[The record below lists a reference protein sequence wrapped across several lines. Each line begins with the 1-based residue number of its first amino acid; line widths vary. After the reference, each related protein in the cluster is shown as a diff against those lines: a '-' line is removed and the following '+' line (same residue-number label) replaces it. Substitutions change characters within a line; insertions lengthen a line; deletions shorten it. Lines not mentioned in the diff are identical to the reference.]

1 MRSSAPLL
9 PAFFL
14 RRLLFAFVMG
24 LTLLGT
30 LAARTHAAN
39 APTPQ
44 PGADIL
50 ADLRALQHL
59 GGVLYIAAHPDDE
72 NTQLL
77 TYFARGRSYRTA
89 YLSLTRG
96 DGGQNV
102 LSADFGERLGVARTQ
117 ELLAA
122 RRLDGGEQYFT
133 RALDFGFSKDYQETL
148 RVWDGEQVFADVV
161 RVIRQFRPDV
171 IVTRFSPTPGGTH
184 GHHTASAVLAVDAF
198 RAAADPTAF
207 PDQLTTLKP
216 WQVKRVFWNVW
227 RGGGDGPEI
236 LRLDVQ
242 GEDIVSG
249 LSFPELA
256 GRSRAQHKTQGFDS
270 FAIASGPGPR
280 MESFQLIAGEPAQGD
295 IMDGIDPTWA
305 RVEGGAEINRE
316 VAALLASF
324 DGARP
329 EASVPA
335 LLSLRRKL
343 AVLPADH
350 VFDGKRQLLD
360 SILQRCLGLEA
371 VTRSPRAEVVT
382 GAPVVLRHS
391 LSGRAGVSATWTAI
405 RYPSLRRS
413 LPVVGGGAVSATARV
428 VEDTVTLPAE
438 TPLTQP
444 YWLRREPV
452 AGLFQVED
460 PDLIGRA
467 ENPPSLPVEYVVEI
481 GGQELVVATEPLL
494 DGSASLAWE
503 QKRALA
509 VVAPVSLRFAG
520 EVELFAPGSSRD
532 VQVDVTAA
540 GAPVEGTVRLEA
552 ADGWQVSDPQP
563 FQIATQGGL
572 ARLSFQVT
580 APAGPAVGS
589 LGVVASVQGREYRV
603 GRVEVAYKHV
613 PVQLLQPVAKLRLVS
628 LALEKKGQRVGYLPG
643 AGDTVADSLARMGY
657 AVTLLTGSDLV
668 PEKLAGL
675 DAVVIGVRAFNVRT
689 DLNDR
694 MPALFAYADGG
705 GTVVM
710 QYNNPGGLKVQQ
722 FSPQLLRLGP
732 ARVTDET
739 AAVTPLVPAH
749 PALNRPNRL
758 TPADFE
764 GWVQERGL
772 YFAAEW
778 DSAYT
783 PLLAMAD
790 PGEGTQQ
797 GALLVARHGR
807 GHIVYTGLSFFRQLP
822 AGVPGA
828 FRLFANL
835 VSLGHE

>member
-1 MRSSAPLL
+1 MRSSAPSV
-9 PAFFL
+9 PAFPRLFFL
-14 RRLLFAFVMG
+14 FVFG
-24 LTLLGT
+24 LTLLGALPT
-30 LAARTHAAN
+30 PTQAAAA
-39 APTPQ
+39 TRPQ

-59 GGVLYIAAHPDDE
+59 GGVLYVAAHPDDE

-148 RVWDGEQVFADVV
+148 RVWDREQVFADVV
-161 RVIRQFRPDV
+161 RVIREFRPDV

-184 GHHTASAVLAVDAF
+184 GHHTASAVLAVEAF

-207 PDQLTTLKP
+207 PEQLTTLKP
-216 WQVKRVFWNVW
+216 WQAKRVFWNVW

-295 IMDGIDPTWA
+295 VMDGIDPTWA
-305 RVEGGAEINRE
+305 RIQGGAEIDRE
-316 VAALLASF
+316 LAAVVTAF

-343 AVLPADH
+343 AELPSDP
-350 VFDGKRQLLD
+350 VIDGKRTLLD

-371 VTRSPRAEVVT
+371 VTRSRRAEVVT
-382 GAPVVLRHS
+382 GSPVVLSHS
-391 LSGRAGVSATWTAI
+391 LSGREGVAVTWTAI
-405 RYPSLRRS
+405 RYPSLHRS
-413 LPVVGGGAVSATARV
+413 IPVAAGGAVSAAARV
-428 VEDTVTLPAE
+428 VEDTVTLPVE

-460 PDLIGRA
+460 TDLIGRA
-467 ENPPSLPVEYVVEI
+467 ENPPSLPVEYVVEV
-481 GGQELVVATEPLL
+481 GGEVLVIATEPFLEATATL
-494 DGSASLAWE
+494 PWE
-503 QKRALA
+503 QKRAVA

-520 EVELFAPGSSRD
+520 EVELFAPGASRE
-532 VQVDVTAA
+532 VVVDVTAA

-552 ADGWQVSDPQP
+552 ASGWQVSDAQS
-563 FQIATQGGL
+563 FRIATQGGL
-572 ARLSFQVT
+572 VRLTFQVT
-580 APAGPAVGS
+580 APSGPAVDS
-589 LGVVASVQGREYRV
+589 LGVVAAVEGREYRV
-603 GRVEVAYKHV
+603 GRVEVAYKHI
-613 PVQLLQPVAKLRLVS
+613 PVQLLQPVAKLKLVS
-628 LALEKKGQRVGYLPG
+628 LTLEKKGQRVGYLPG
-643 AGDTVADSLARMGY
+643 AGDTVAESLSRMGY
-657 AVTLLTGSDLV
+657 TVTLLTGNDLV

-689 DLNDR
+689 DLTDR
-694 MPALFAYADGG
+694 MPALFAYAEGG

-732 ARVTDET
+732 SRVTDET
-739 AAVTPLVPAH
+739 ATVTPLVPAH
-749 PALNRPNRL
+749 PALNHPNRL
-758 TPADFE
+758 TPPDFE

-797 GALLVARHGR
+797 GALLVMRHGR
-807 GHIVYTGLSFFRQLP
+807 GHFVYTGLSFFRQLP